1 MKKYRE
7 GKFEKDDVLLDIY
20 EIVELVTLEAVEIY
34 KNKWRRTFCI
44 MGQQVNKSSKVKSPS
59 ESDWTIY

>member
-34 KNKWRRTFCI
+34 KKRRY
-44 MGQQVNKSSKVKSPS
+44 KPKASKL
-59 ESDWTIY
+59 I

>member
-1 MKKYRE
+1 MKYDESKLVRIKGNHPLRLSIINLAIVKKYRE

-34 KNKWRRTFCI
+34 KNK
-44 MGQQVNKSSKVKSPS
+44 
-59 ESDWTIY
+59 